1 MPTYEVIY
9 LIAKPNFKLAQGA
22 NKLGDVWEITQ
33 ESKNPHPAPFP
44 EELIDRIVTSTNAQ
58 VVLDPFGGSG
68 TSAVSAKKAGRD
80 FIYIDNSETYCE
92 MARKRIDGE
101 EWQK

>member
-1 MPTYEVIY
+1 MKILLRKIRKDKFDDLKNSIIED
-9 LIAKPNFKLAQGA
+9 F
-22 NKLGDVWEITQ
+22 
-33 ESKNPHPAPFP
+33 ESNGILSFP